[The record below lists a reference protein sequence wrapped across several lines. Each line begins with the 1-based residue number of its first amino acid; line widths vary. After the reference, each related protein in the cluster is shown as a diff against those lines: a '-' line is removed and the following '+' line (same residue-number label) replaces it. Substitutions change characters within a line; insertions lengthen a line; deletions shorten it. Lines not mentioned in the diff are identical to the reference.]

1 MLLLISKL
9 MNRIRLLLLLAI
21 AAAFLQCR
29 RQPDTLFTRME
40 PSHTGVR
47 FANTIQHT
55 EQLNIFNYRN
65 FYNGGG
71 VGIADINNDGLP
83 DVYLTSN
90 MGSNKLYLNKGN
102 FTFEDITET
111 AGVGLP
117 DHWSTGVVMVD
128 INGDNLIDLYVC
140 NAGYTKG
147 KDQKNALFINNG
159 DLTFTNKAEAYRLDD
174 NGYTT
179 HAAFLDYDGDGDLD
193 VYILNNSFIP
203 INTLNYS
210 NKRELKAADWPVSD
224 FLKGG
229 GDKLLR
235 NDNGVFSDV
244 TEQAGIYQSLIGFG
258 LGVTVGDV
266 NADGWDDLYI
276 SNDFYE
282 KDYLYLNNQNGT
294 FTECMEQFFEHIS
307 HSSMGADLCDVNN
320 DGRPD
325 LFVTDMMPRSDFR
338 LKTTS
343 SYDDPNLRTLKEQQ
357 GFYHQFM
364 HNTLQINSTC
374 GFKDVSFHTGTAAT
388 DWSWGALLFDMD
400 NNGLSDIYVCNGVY
414 NDVINLDFMDFF
426 ASEIY
431 QKMAISGNKK
441 DITEIISKMPSQ
453 PLENAAFLNHGNLE
467 FEYASKALGFD
478 LPTFSNG
485 ASWADLDGDGDL
497 DLVVNNLNQEC
508 LIYKNNTT
516 NRGLRIRL
524 HGPAPN
530 TQAVGAC
537 ITLHTQ
543 HGIQWRQI
551 NPSRGFQSSVDY
563 TAVFGLGTAGVADS
577 VTVRWPDQ
585 SVTTTPI
592 PPNTD
597 ALDLHHQKV
606 LPQVT
611 PTAPP
616 MLGSVRHPFGAHID
630 DKYIDFY
637 HERGLHRRVSR
648 EGPKA
653 CVADA
658 NGDGLDDVFICGG
671 PGQPGSLFLQ
681 STKGFIPAS
690 VPTFKADKDF
700 EDTACAWIDIDADGD
715 LDLVVGSGGNHQDP
729 NSPALADR
737 IYRNDGSGNL
747 SRIGGF
753 SPGIAMNTSA
763 IVAWDFDEDGDD
775 DLLIFSRSVPRHYG
789 FMPVHFLYENTGDG
803 GLKDI
808 TMTHAGGFKGL
819 GMVTGATL
827 LDANGDGKNDRLVLV
842 GEWMAPVIYQALG
855 GKLVALPSNLSD
867 YPGMYFSVAAADLNA
882 DGLPDLVFGNMGTN
896 SYLSA
901 RPQYPLKLWINDFD
915 DNKSAEKIIT
925 RVQDGKDMPL
935 YLRSDMANM
944 VQSIKKS
951 SMKHAEY
958 ARKSIQELFGHDAMK
973 RASHRMCSTST
984 SFVALSTPSGAFQ
997 ILPLPVEAQL
1007 SSVRAILPADVNG
1020 DGHTDLLLAGND
1032 FDLIPQFSRLDALF
1046 GALLL
1051 NDGTGRLRFIPEYRS
1066 GICIKGMTRDIQTLR
1081 IGKDPHFLFL
1091 VNDNPPHLLNINP

>member
-1 MLLLISKL
+1 
-9 MNRIRLLLLLAI
+9 MNWIIRLLALAI
-21 AAAFLQCR
+21 TLAASSCQDQSGNR
-29 RQPDTLFTRME
+29 FTRME
-40 PSHTGVR
+40 ASHTGVQ
-47 FANTIQHT
+47 FANNIQNT

-71 VGIADINNDGLP
+71 VGIADINGDGLP

-90 MGSNKLYLNKGN
+90 MGSNKLYLNKGD
-102 FTFEDITET
+102 FTFEDITDV

-128 INGDNLIDLYVC
+128 INGDSLIDIYVC

-159 DLTFTNKAEAYRLDD
+159 DLTFTNQAAAYRLDD

-203 INTLNYS
+203 INTLNYA

-229 GDKLLR
+229 GDKLMR
-235 NDNGVFSDV
+235 NDGGAFTDV
-244 TEQAGIYQSLIGFG
+244 TEQAGVYQSLIGFG

-282 KDYLYLNNQNGT
+282 KDYLYINNQNGT
-294 FTECMEQFFEHIS
+294 FTECLEQYFEHIS

-320 DGRPD
+320 DGRAD

-343 SYDDPNLRTLKEQQ
+343 SYDDPNLRAIKEQQ

-364 HNTLQINSTC
+364 HNTLQINSSC

-400 NNGLSDIYVCNGVY
+400 NNGLSDVYVCNGVY

-426 ASEIY
+426 ANEIY

-441 DITEIISKMPSQ
+441 DIFDIIAKMPSQ
-453 PLENAAFLNHGNLE
+453 PLENAAFLNLGNLE

-485 ASWADLDGDGDL
+485 AAWADLDSDGDL
-497 DLVVNNLNQEC
+497 DLVVNNLNQAC

-516 NRGLRIRL
+516 NKGLRVRL
-524 HGPAPN
+524 HGPSPN
-530 TQAVGAC
+530 TQAIGAC
-537 ITLHTQ
+537 ITLHTPS
-543 HGIQWRQI
+543 GIQSRQI

-563 TAVFGLGTAGVADS
+563 TAVFGLGPEPAADS
-577 VTVRWPDQ
+577 ITVRWPDQ

-592 PPNTD
+592 PPNTY
-597 ALDLHHQKV
+597 AIEVYHQKSPPR
-606 LPQVT
+606 LPSSE
-611 PTAPP
+611 PP
-616 MLGSVRHPFGAHID
+616 MLTSVRHPFDAHLE

-658 NGDGLDDVFICGG
+658 NGDGLEDIFICGG
-671 PGQPGSLFLQ
+671 PGQPGQLFLQ
-681 STKGFIPAS
+681 SANGFKPAS
-690 VPTFKADKDF
+690 IAIFEADKDL
-700 EDTACAWIDIDADGD
+700 EDTACSWIDIDADGD
-715 LDLVVGSGGNHQDP
+715 PDLVVGSGGNHQEP

-737 IYRNDGSGNL
+737 IYRNDGKGNL

-753 SPGIAMNTSA
+753 APGIAMNTSA
-763 IVAWDFDEDGDD
+763 VIAWDFDEDGDE

-789 FMPVHFLYENTGDG
+789 YMPVHFLYENTGDG
-803 GLKDI
+803 GLRDV
-808 TMTHAGGFKGL
+808 TMTHAGGFKGI

-827 LDANGDGKNDRLVLV
+827 MDANGDGKQDRLVLV
-842 GEWMAPVIYQALG
+842 GEWMAPVIFQAIA
-855 GKLVALPSNLSD
+855 GKLVALPSNLSE
-867 YPGMYFSVAAADLNA
+867 YPGMYFSVASADLNG
-882 DGLPDLVFGNMGTN
+882 DGLPDLVLGNIGTN
-896 SYLSA
+896 SYLSTQ
-901 RPQYPLKLWINDFD
+901 PGQPLKLWINDFD

-925 RVQDGKDMPL
+925 RFQDGKDMPL

-958 ARKSIQELFGHDAMK
+958 ARKSIQELFGQQAMQQ
-973 RASHRMCSTST
+973 ASHRLCSISA
-984 SFVALSTPSGAFQ
+984 SYVALSTPSGNFQ
-997 ILPLPVEAQL
+997 IVPLPVEAQL
-1007 SSVRAILPADVNG
+1007 SAVRAILPTDLNG

-1032 FDLIPQFSRLDALF
+1032 VDLIPQFSRLDALF

-1051 NDGTGRLRFIPEYRS
+1051 NDGSGRFRFVPEHLS
-1066 GICIKGMTRDIQTLR
+1066 GMCIKGMTRDIQALR
-1081 IGKDPHFLFL
+1081 IGKAPHFLFL
-1091 VNDNPPHLLNINP
+1091 VNDNAPQLLKITL